1 MPEPDPPAVDI
12 VEVVATKRSAH
23 HAFINWFCNHS
34 AQPLVCF
41 NNVWPT
47 PPPRLRHVRVA
58 HADLTTTDAALKCSP
73 LELLTSFPL
82 LAVLN
87 FEGRL
92 LTNIDHWNREFLAP
106 RTPKNLRKLLF
117 VRDPLNTA
125 ASLAWR
131 TRTYDYI
138 DLFRFFHQ
146 IHAIEDLLTAA
157 VAAPA
162 TPVAD
167 EVVPF
172 WRWQEDDGFRRDL
185 ARRWRLRASA
195 LPEDV
200 SRFGGGSSFGDTAFA
215 GDDRRRLY
223 GRWRQALNSPLFLA
237 PFTDDRFCAL
247 SRAYIDAL
255 GDGADV
261 ALADLDTVVQAA
273 RGSERAARWKRRF
286 LDGLRAGRALLV
298 ELERSPSRPYR
309 EYLRA
314 RLRLRLARG

>member
-1 MPEPDPPAVDI
+1 MPEPDPPAVDL
-12 VEVVATKRSAH
+12 VEVVASKRSGH
-23 HAFINWFCNHS
+23 HAFINWFCDHS
-34 AQPLVCF
+34 ARPLICF

-47 PPPRLRHVRVA
+47 PRPRLRHLRVA
-58 HADLTTTDAALKCSP
+58 HADLTTTDAALKRSP

-82 LAVLN
+82 LTVVN

-92 LTNIDHWNREFLAP
+92 LTNIDRWNREFLLP
-106 RTPKNLRKLLF
+106 RTTKTVRRIVFL
-117 VRDPLNTA
+117 RDPVNTA

-131 TRTYDYI
+131 TKSHDYI

-146 IHAIEDLLTAA
+146 IHAIEDLLTTALD
-157 VAAPA
+157 AAPA
-162 TPVAD
+162 VD

-172 WRWQEDDGFRRDL
+172 WRWQEDDGYRFDL
-185 ARRWRLRASA
+185 ARRWRLRDAA

-200 SRFGGGSSFGDTAFA
+200 ARFGGGSSFGDTAFA

-223 GRWRQALNSPLFLA
+223 TRWRQASNSPLFLA

-247 SRAYIDAL
+247 TRAYIDTY

-261 ALADLDTVVQAA
+261 APADLDAVVRAA
-273 RGSERAARWKRRF
+273 RGSELAARWKRRF
-286 LDGLRAGRALLV
+286 LDGLRAGGRALLV

>member
-1 MPEPDPPAVDI
+1 MPEPDPPSVDL
-12 VEVVATKRSAH
+12 VEVVASKRSAH
-23 HAFINWFCNHS
+23 HAFINWFCNH
-34 AQPLVCF
+34 APRPLVYF

-47 PPPRLRHVRVA
+47 SRPRLRHARVA
-58 HADLTTTDAALKCSP
+58 HADLTTTDAALKRSP
-73 LELLTSFPL
+73 LELLTTFPL
-82 LAVLN
+82 LTVLN

-92 LTNIDHWNREFLAP
+92 PLNIDRWNREFLAP
-106 RTPKNLRKLLF
+106 RTTKRVRQIVFL
-117 VRDPLNTA
+117 RDPVNTA

-131 TRTYDYI
+131 TKTHDYV

-146 IHAIEDLLTAA
+146 IHGIEALLTTALDAPAA
-157 VAAPA
+157 V
-162 TPVAD
+162 D
-167 EVVPF
+167 EVVPL

-185 ARRWRLRASA
+185 AGRWRLRDAA

-223 GRWRQALNSPLFLA
+223 ARWRQALHSPLFLA

-247 SRAYIDAL
+247 TRAYIDAL
-255 GDGADV
+255 GHGADV
-261 ALADLDTVVQAA
+261 ALADLDTVVRAA